1 MCPARMSGNSR
12 TRLWVRMSECGCKSR
27 LWHPAIPPA
36 CLFLFPGKPKGMRI
50 VHRACLPNARWAIGK
65 IVVQKS
71 LYFVEVSFVLRTC
84 EEEIRCVVCHNLK
97 FWVSFF
103 PYVASATFGLDWKL
117 CRLKR
122 CYGCFC
128 RVSRSNTTSAKRS
141 VEILSWTVRLWPC
154 RKKDMTDTF
163 ATQFS
168 SDRPKVDVQDG
179 NVERYNGR
187 I

>member
-50 VHRACLPNARWAIGK
+50 VHRACLPNARWSNR
-65 IVVQKS
+65 QNCRPKS

-141 VEILSWTVRLWPC
+141 VEILSWTVRLRPC
-154 RKKDMTDTF
+154 RKKTWQIPLRHNSHQTD
-163 ATQFS
+163 
-168 SDRPKVDVQDG
+168 RKLMCKM
-179 NVERYNGR
+179 EM
-187 I
+187 